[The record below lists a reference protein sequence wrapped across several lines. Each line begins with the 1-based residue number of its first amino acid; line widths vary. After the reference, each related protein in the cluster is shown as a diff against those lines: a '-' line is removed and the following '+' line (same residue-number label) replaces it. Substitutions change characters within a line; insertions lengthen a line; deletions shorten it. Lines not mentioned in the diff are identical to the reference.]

1 MALPQQ
7 FLDELLAR
15 TDIVELVSRYVPLKR
30 KGGSMWGC
38 CPFHHEKTPSFHVE
52 QDKQFFKCFGCG
64 KGGGAINFIM
74 ELENLPYRDAVAV
87 LAKRVGMEV
96 PDTGYAPGAA
106 ERRKKLLEKITST
119 VMTRKVRAA
128 SR

>member
-1 MALPQQ
+1 MALPQH

-15 TDIVELVSRYVPLKR
+15 TDITELVSRYVPLKR

-64 KGGGAINFIM
+64 EGGNAIHFLM
-74 ELENLPYRDAVAV
+74 KMENLPYIDAVRK
-87 LAKRVGMEV
+87 LAENANME
-96 PDTGYAPGAA
+96 
-106 ERRKKLLEKITST
+106 LC
-119 VMTRKVRAA
+119 A
-128 SR
+128 SEWQMPWAM